1 MSQELKAKSFMIPV
15 LLIAGNLLREQRM
28 PVVFLALWS
37 AVIAAAFS
45 FGEEKL
51 IQDDFVFVLGQQAL
65 YAVGF
70 SAFVATF
77 SVHNERRS
85 RRILSV
91 LSRAIERR
99 TYLAGILLG
108 VALCFSFYCIAIS
121 ASSLWITR
129 SLGYHPMDFARLAVV
144 LMAACL
150 LTAAIGL
157 FFATFLDPLPA
168 TAATALLIA
177 VPGLPAALLGGFW
190 MHTIPVYSL
199 SSSVMRF
206 SFDSG
211 WMPSWAILAWAVV
224 EALGFW
230 IAASWIFERRDIAVA
245 VE

>member
-1 MSQELKAKSFMIPV
+1 MLPI
-15 LLIAGNLLREQRM
+15 LLIAANLLREQRM
-28 PVVFLALWS
+28 PVVFLVVWS
-37 AVIAAAFS
+37 GVIAAAFS
-45 FGEEKL
+45 FGEDKL
-51 IQDDFVFVLGQQAL
+51 IQNDFVFLLGQQAL

-108 VALCFSFYCIAIS
+108 VALCFSLYCIAIS

-129 SLGYHPMDFARLAVV
+129 SLGFQPMEFARLAVV
-144 LMAACL
+144 LMVTCL

-157 FFATFLDPLPA
+157 FFSTFLDPLPA

-177 VPGLPAALLGGFW
+177 VPGLPAALLGEFW

-206 SFDSG
+206 SFDSA
-211 WMPSWAILAWAVV
+211 WMPAWSILTWALV
-224 EALGFW
+224 EAVGFW
-230 IAASWIFERRDIAVA
+230 IAASWIFERRDIAIA

>member
-1 MSQELKAKSFMIPV
+1 MPIF
-15 LLIAGNLLREQRM
+15 LIAANLLREQRM
-28 PVVFLALWS
+28 PVVFLMVWS
-37 AVIAAAFS
+37 GVEAAALS
-45 FGEEKL
+45 FPEAEL
-51 IQDDFVFVLGQQAL
+51 TQSDLVFVLGQRAL
-65 YAVGF
+65 FAVGF

-108 VALCFSFYCIAIS
+108 VALCFSFFCAAIG
-121 ASSLWITR
+121 ASTFWITR
-129 SLGYHPMDFARLAVV
+129 KLALGPSQFAELVGV

-157 FFATFLDPLPA
+157 FFSTFLEPFLA
-168 TAATALLIA
+168 TAATALLISA
-177 VPGLPAALLGGFW
+177 PVALGWLLGDAW
-190 MHTIPVYSL
+190 THVLPVYSL
-199 SSSVMRF
+199 TSAVTRF
-206 SFDSG
+206 SFDPD
-211 WMPSWAILAWAVV
+211 WMPPGGILALAVV

-230 IAASWIFERRDIAVA
+230 IAASWIFARRDIALA